1 MDETKKY
8 GNTIIF
14 TEPGLKELLS
24 NIIYRIDD
32 NTVGNQNSPVG
43 LYTPAQYKEDTGIE
57 YDKETEPK
65 ESDFSSG
72 ADYVNALNKYKAVNK
87 KVIRAWRPYDS
98 NATRIVVPV
107 GSNIEFDD
115 KDQTDIAKKWNQNSY
130 KSPEEIIDSEGNYNN
145 QSAGTYRISIDDS
158 VYEIGVYGYDGT
170 VSKTPIYIQTSN
182 EQGINMSSPSGIEI
196 SNQPFSDEQDQ
207 VSNLKITP
215 LQLSDEEIA
224 DSQQTIGWKITGI
237 DILEPNSDSTN
248 TEIGTQENPYSVGY
262 FTTIKIGTGPDENDY
277 YEIGPGANGSSG
289 GTQYITTSGPINY
302 IDIINTGDGITGTT
316 RDSDGKTTL
325 PTSFDGNANG
335 ASIRTKGGI
344 YAQNNI
350 YGERVFNAVFNDYAE
365 YRTTCKGVKPGQ
377 CVYDN
382 DDGSLSISD
391 KFLIPGAQIV
401 SDTFGH
407 AMGMTEKCT
416 TPIAVAGRVLAYPY
430 GDRSKYHAGQS
441 VCAAPNGT
449 VRIMTRSEIATYP
462 DCIVGIVSEIPDYE
476 TWGTDNVK
484 VDGRIWIKVK

>member
-32 NTVGNQNSPVG
+32 NTAGNQKSPVG
-43 LYTPAQYKEDTGIE
+43 LYTPAQYEDDTGIE
-57 YDKETEPK
+57 YDKKTEPK
-65 ESDFSSG
+65 ESDFLSK
-72 ADYVNALNKYKAVNK
+72 ADYINALNKYKAVNK

-98 NATRIVVPV
+98 NETRIIVPV

-115 KDQTDIAKKWNQNSY
+115 KDQENIAKKWNQNSY
-130 KSPEEIIDSEGNYNN
+130 KASEEIVDNNGNYND

-196 SNQPFSDEQDQ
+196 SNQSFSDEQDQ
-207 VSNLKITP
+207 VNNLKITP

-224 DSQQTIGWKITGI
+224 DGQQTIGWKITGA
-237 DILEPNSDSTN
+237 DILEPNPDSTN
-248 TEIGTQENPYSVGY
+248 TGIGTQENPYNVGY
-262 FTTIKIGTGPDENDY
+262 FTTIKIGTGPNESDY
-277 YEIGPGANGSSG
+277 YEISGTGGSNDGASF
-289 GTQYITTSGPINY
+289 ITTDGPKLYLNVRAE
-302 IDIINTGDGITGTT
+302 GDGTIFANDVYTGNDTT
-316 RDSDGKTTL
+316 EANKTEDQ
-325 PTSFDGNANG
+325 PI
-335 ASIRTKGGI
+335 ASIRTAGGI
-344 YAQNNI
+344 YAAKNI
-350 YGERVFNAVFNDYAE
+350 WAQRVFNAVFNDYAE
-365 YRTTCKGVKPGQ
+365 YRTTCEGVKPGQ

-430 GDRSKYHAGQS
+430 QDRSKYHAGMA
-441 VCAAPNGT
+441 VCAAPGGT
-449 VRIMTRSEIATYP
+449 VNIMSRTDIVEYP

-476 TWGTDNVK
+476 YWGTDNVK